1 MYSIEELKKKYD
13 EETYKIIG
21 AAMEVHRHLGCGF
34 LEAVYGDA
42 LAIEFTNRNIPFERE
57 KLINIKYKDTT
68 LEHYY
73 VADFV
78 CYDSIIVELKA
89 VTELNKTFEAQV
101 LNYLNATGYFFEVHP
116 TPDQGLSDAANMLEL
131 DKLQSLVSK
140 LIED

>member
-42 LAIEFTNRNIPFERE
+42 LAIEFTNHNIPFERE

-101 LNYLNATGYFFEVHP
+101 LNYLNATGYES
-116 TPDQGLSDAANMLEL
+116 GLLINFGEL
-131 DKLQSLVSK
+131 SLKHHRIFNATKNKSVKSV
-140 LIED
+140 

>member
-101 LNYLNATGYFFEVHP
+101 LNYLNATGYES
-116 TPDQGLSDAANMLEL
+116 GLLINFGET
-131 DKLQSLVSK
+131 SLKHHRLFNVNEKKNTVKSV
-140 LIED
+140 

>member
-101 LNYLNATGYFFEVHP
+101 LNYLNATGYES
-116 TPDQGLSDAANMLEL
+116 GLLINFGEL
-131 DKLQSLVSK
+131 SLKHHRIFNATKNKSVKSV
-140 LIED
+140 

>member
-57 KLINIKYKDTT
+57 KLINIKYKNTT

-101 LNYLNATGYFFEVHP
+101 LNYLNATGYES
-116 TPDQGLSDAANMLEL
+116 GLLINFGEL
-131 DKLQSLVSK
+131 SLKHHRIFNATKNKSVKSV
-140 LIED
+140 

>member
-101 LNYLNATGYFFEVHP
+101 LNYLNATGYES
-116 TPDQGLSDAANMLEL
+116 GLLINFGEL
-131 DKLQSLVSK
+131 SLK
-140 LIED
+140 HHRIFNATKINL

>member
-13 EETYKIIG
+13 EGTYKIIG

-42 LAIEFTNRNIPFERE
+42 LAIEFASRNIPFERE

-101 LNYLNATGYFFEVHP
+101 LNYLNATGYES
-116 TPDQGLSDAANMLEL
+116 GLLINFGEL
-131 DKLQSLVSK
+131 SLKHHRIFNATNNKSVKSV
-140 LIED
+140 

>member
-1 MYSIEELKKKYD
+1 
-13 EETYKIIG
+13 
-21 AAMEVHRHLGCGF
+21 MEVHRHLGCGF

-101 LNYLNATGYFFEVHP
+101 LNYLNATGYES
-116 TPDQGLSDAANMLEL
+116 GLLINFGEL
-131 DKLQSLVSK
+131 SLKHHRIFNATKNKSVKSV
-140 LIED
+140 

>member
-42 LAIEFTNRNIPFERE
+42 LDIEFSNRNIPFERE

-101 LNYLNATGYFFEVHP
+101 LNYLNATGYES
-116 TPDQGLSDAANMLEL
+116 GLLINFGEL
-131 DKLQSLVSK
+131 SLKHHRIFNATKNKSVKSV
-140 LIED
+140 